1 MDDLSHPVILCL
13 DHRANDAESKLLRSV
28 LEKAGYR
35 VLSAST
41 AEGAVEILRQLDV
54 HLILMEQRMPTGFSG
69 ESLAQQLKEMKPDVP
84 LAIYTAD
91 WAQSSEDLRV
101 ADAFITKLVSVEELL
116 SILEKLLCG
125 VRERDKFLTT
135 PGSGDTRDRSAA

>member
-1 MDDLSHPVILCL
+1 
-13 DHRANDAESKLLRSV
+13 V

-54 HLILMEQRMPTGFSG
+54 HLILMEQRMPTGSSG

-135 PGSGDTRDRSAA
+135 PGSGDTRDRFAA